1 VNFWKNTDLKRLES
15 TDLQTYKIK
24 KKFIT
29 KDESQQ
35 IVKWIDSVNHTGND
49 SNYHLSELSK
59 ELKGKSCIFD
69 ISNTP
74 LTNYITKFQSISDVS
89 QDILPE
95 FIYNII
101 DRISNEFNF
110 PKDNI
115 FLQAVDMNKGGKINP
130 HYDASLDGY
139 INYKCNVSVL
149 SEDYNFFI
157 DNDSINIQ
165 ETDLY
170 GFEASLYKHW
180 TNEFNSR
187 RVFLSFGFVLKYED
201 LGRNIDDPRVRLS
214 KRIEKYFQQ

>member
-1 VNFWKNTDLKRLES
+1 MENTE
-15 TDLQTYKIK
+15 TYKIK

-29 KDESQQ
+29 KDEVNQ
-35 IVKWIDSVNHTGND
+35 IVNWIDSVNHNGND
-49 SNYHLSELSK
+49 SNHHLTELSK
-59 ELKGKSCIFD
+59 TLNGKSFIFD

-89 QDILPE
+89 NDILPE
-95 FIYNII
+95 FIHNII
-101 DRISNEFNF
+101 DRISEEFNF

-115 FLQAVDMNKGGKINP
+115 FLQSIDMNKGGKINP
-130 HYDASLDGY
+130 HYDASIDGY
-139 INYKCNVSVL
+139 INYKCNISVL
-149 SEDYNFFI
+149 SEDYDFFI
-157 DNDSINIQ
+157 DKESINIE

-187 RVFLSFGFVLKYED
+187 RVFLSFGFILPYEI
-201 LGRNIDDPRVRLS
+201 LNRTENDPRVRLS

>member
-1 VNFWKNTDLKRLES
+1 LE
-15 TDLQTYKIK
+15 TFRIK

-29 KDESQQ
+29 NDEVTQ
-35 IVKWIDSVNHTGND
+35 IVNWIDSVNHIGND
-49 SNYHLSELSK
+49 SNHHLTELSK
-59 ELKGKSCIFD
+59 VLNGKSFIFD

-89 QDILPE
+89 QEPLPD
-95 FIYNII
+95 FIYDII
-101 DRISNEFNF
+101 DRISKEFNF

-130 HYDASLDGY
+130 HYDASFDGY
-139 INYKCNVSVL
+139 INYKCNISVL
-149 SEDYNFFI
+149 SNDYNFFI
-157 DNDSINIQ
+157 DNDSINVEQ
-165 ETDLY
+165 TDLY

-201 LGRNIDDPRVRLS
+201 LGRNINDPRVRLS
-214 KRIEKYFQQ
+214 KRIKKYFQQ

>member
-1 VNFWKNTDLKRLES
+1 METFR
-15 TDLQTYKIK
+15 IK

-29 KDESQQ
+29 NDEVTQ
-35 IVKWIDSVNHTGND
+35 IVNWIDSVNHIGND
-49 SNYHLSELSK
+49 SNHHLTELSK
-59 ELKGKSCIFD
+59 VLNGKSFIFD

-89 QDILPE
+89 QEPLPD
-95 FIYNII
+95 FIYDII
-101 DRISNEFNF
+101 DRISKEFNF

-130 HYDASLDGY
+130 HYDASVDGY
-139 INYKCNVSVL
+139 INYKCNISVL
-149 SEDYNFFI
+149 SDNYTFFI
-157 DNDSINIQ
+157 DKSSINVEQ
-165 ETDLY
+165 TDLY

-187 RVFLSFGFVLKYED
+187 RVFLSFGFVLRYED
-201 LGRNIDDPRVRLS
+201 LSRNINDPRVRLS

>member
-1 VNFWKNTDLKRLES
+1 LEG
-15 TDLQTYKIK
+15 TELQKYKIK

-29 KDESQQ
+29 EDESKQ
-35 IVKWIDSVNHTGND
+35 IVKWIDSVNHTGDD

-89 QDILPE
+89 QDILPD

-101 DRISNEFNF
+101 DRISKEFNF

-130 HYDASLDGY
+130 HYDASIDGY
-139 INYKCNVSVL
+139 INYKCNISVL
-149 SEDYNFFI
+149 SDDYEFFM
-157 DNDSINIQ
+157 DNKSISIK
-165 ETDLY
+165 ERDIY
-170 GFEASLYKHW
+170 CFEASLYKHW
-180 TNEFNSR
+180 TNEFTSR
-187 RVFLSFGFVLKYED
+187 RVFLSLGFILPYSTLNRAE
-201 LGRNIDDPRVRLS
+201 NDPRVRLS
-214 KRIEKYFQQ
+214 RRIEKYFQSEINNKRES